1 MRSLLQPLKHWNF
14 KTLALKFE
22 ELNFILLVI
31 LSALLMLE
39 FLWRDMST
47 FFKYLFLLYLF
58 FFLFTLKFG
67 WSISVLH
74 LAPVGNFFRIAIFFK
89 PL

>member
-1 MRSLLQPLKHWNF
+1 MRSLLQPHEHWNF

-47 FFKYLFLLYLF
+47 FFKYLFLLYSF
-58 FFLFTLKFG
+58 FFIYLKI
-67 WSISVLH
+67 W
-74 LAPVGNFFRIAIFFK
+74 FK
-89 PL
+89 AYLSYT

>member
-47 FFKYLFLLYLF
+47 FFKYLFLLYLLF
-58 FFLFTLKFG
+58 FYL
-67 WSISVLH
+67 
-74 LAPVGNFFRIAIFFK
+74 P
-89 PL
+89 

>member
-14 KTLALKFE
+14 KTRALKFE

-58 FFLFTLKFG
+58 FFYL
-67 WSISVLH
+67 
-74 LAPVGNFFRIAIFFK
+74 P
-89 PL
+89 